1 MLTQIKS
8 ILIRCFV
15 LSIVF
20 LLVAY
25 DVYTLFYDTVL
36 SLIHQFFGVSV
47 AEAKSVIFNFYC
59 GIKVVAVWLFL
70 VPALSIAWFQYD
82 ANKQQKVPAKKKK

>member
-47 AEAKSVIFNFYC
+47 AEAKSVIFNF
-59 GIKVVAVWLFL
+59 
-70 VPALSIAWFQYD
+70 
-82 ANKQQKVPAKKKK
+82 